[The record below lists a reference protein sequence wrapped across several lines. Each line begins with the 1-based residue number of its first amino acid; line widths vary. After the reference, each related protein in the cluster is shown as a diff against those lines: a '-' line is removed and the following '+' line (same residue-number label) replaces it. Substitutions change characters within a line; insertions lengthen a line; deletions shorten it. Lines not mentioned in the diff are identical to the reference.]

1 MQRAIG
7 SKTSLPPPALKILE
21 RWKLERFRE
30 GRLAG
35 KIEGFHEGVLRGK
48 RDVLLRLTA
57 RAGFALTEGERQRI
71 QACKDS
77 AVLDNWIDSVLDGPM
92 ASTRSPDALAR
103 DSLSASWSGAHRV
116 E

>member
-1 MQRAIG
+1 MERPIG

-21 RWKLERFRE
+21 RWKLERFRA

-57 RAGFALTEGERQRI
+57 RAGVEITASDRQRI
-71 QACKDS
+71 QGCTDS
-77 AVLDNWIDSVLDGPM
+77 AVLDNWIDSVLEGRP
-92 ASTRSPDALAR
+92 A
-103 DSLSASWSGAHRV
+103 SGALS
-116 E
+116 